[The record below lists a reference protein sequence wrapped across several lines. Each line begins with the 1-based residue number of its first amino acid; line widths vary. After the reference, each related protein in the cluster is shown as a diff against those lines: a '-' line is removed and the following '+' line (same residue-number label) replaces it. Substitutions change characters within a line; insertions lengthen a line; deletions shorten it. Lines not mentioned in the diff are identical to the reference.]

1 MKAIV
6 YLVHQTSAFPV
17 GILYNFE
24 TFKENN
30 FCSSF
35 YAQNSSKYI
44 LLGVLGCSIAG
55 YFYELYSILTRS
67 TGKERV
73 EILSNTIHQNF

>member
-44 LLGVLGCSIAG
+44 L
-55 YFYELYSILTRS
+55 
-67 TGKERV
+67 
-73 EILSNTIHQNF
+73 

>member
-44 LLGVLGCSIAG
+44 LLGVLGCSIADS
-55 YFYELYSILTRS
+55 LYGQRTSR
-67 TGKERV
+67 
-73 EILSNTIHQNF
+73 NT